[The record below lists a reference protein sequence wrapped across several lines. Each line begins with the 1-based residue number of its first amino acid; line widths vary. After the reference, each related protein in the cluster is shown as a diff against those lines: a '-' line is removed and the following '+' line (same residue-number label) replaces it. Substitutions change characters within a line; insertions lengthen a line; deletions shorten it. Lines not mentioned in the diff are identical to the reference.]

1 MKRLLAV
8 IGLAAFLAAC
18 ADSNMV
24 SPGSRAAPGSA
35 LHSPG
40 DPPPP
45 PLSGDD
51 GSGLLSVGI
60 SSDVV
65 PNAQP
70 IILVC
75 SHPFSLQFSWS
86 YLQSTSSSNQ
96 VVHLDLTGSS
106 SGNIDLHDIQ
116 NGKIITHGT
125 VSDADD
131 SFTIQGTNFLNLS
144 ADGFNAEV
152 TGTLTTLTGP
162 TAGTTC
168 QATAELSGTFVP
180 VVPS

>member
-125 VSDADD
+125 VSDGDF
-131 SFTIQGTNFLNLS
+131 SFKIQGTNFLTLTTV
-144 ADGFNAEV
+144 GFNAEV
-152 TGTLTTLTGP
+152 TGTLTAVSGP
-162 TAGTTC
+162 TAGTAC
-168 QATAELSGTFVP
+168 QATAELNGTFVP
-180 VVPS
+180 IVPN